1 MSLVANINCIG
12 CKLFLDSTTFKYD
25 KTPEV
30 YGAVFIGPWV
40 ADFGL
45 MLSNRFNTRQAL
57 SSNKDALQFKTLSI
71 LSLIYPLLE
80 E

>member
-1 MSLVANINCIG
+1 MHWVQA
-12 CKLFLDSTTFKYD
+12 FLDPTTFTYD
-25 KTPEV
+25 KTYEV

-57 SSNKDALQFKTLSI
+57 SSNKDALQFKTLPI

>member
-1 MSLVANINCIG
+1 MHWVQA
-12 CKLFLDSTTFKYD
+12 FLDSTTFKYD

-30 YGAVFIGPWV
+30 YSAVFLGPWV

-45 MLSNRFNTRQAL
+45 MLSNRFNTHQAL
-57 SSNKDALQFKTLSI
+57 SSNKDALQFKTLPI
-71 LSLIYPLLE
+71 RSLIYPLLE